1 MAAITLS
8 VPEDLKKRMESVDW
22 INWSSVARKAFAEK
36 LSDVEELEMKKKV
49 AAISEI
55 ADDDKR
61 VVREDVAKRVVKSI
75 EKTAKDYREGKIKP
89 MTLKQFNKNSKAMS

>member
-22 INWSSVARKAFAEK
+22 INWSSVARKAFIEK
-36 LSDVEELEMKKKV
+36 LSDVKELETKKKV
-49 AAISEI
+49 AEISEI

-61 VVREDVAKRVVKSI
+61 VVREDVAKQVVKSI
-75 EKTAKDYREGKIKP
+75 EKTAKAVREGKRKP
-89 MTLKQFNKNSKAMS
+89 MSLEQFNKWCDGL